1 MADVITFGE
10 AMLRLTPPDHRSLAQ
25 TKSFDVYVGG
35 AELNVA
41 VAAAKLGIAARWV
54 SRLPENPIGHLIADR
69 ARDEGVDVSCI
80 AWTRDGRA
88 GVYYVEV
95 GAEPGTTNVTYDR
108 SSCRRDPIPTMVPM
122 PGSASSRRSW
132 P

>member
-1 MADVITFGE
+1 MQLVTFGE
-10 AMLRLTPPDHRSLAQ
+10 AMLRLTPPGNQTLAQ

-41 VAAAKLGIAARWV
+41 VAAAKLGVTSRWV

-80 AWTRDGRA
+80 SWTREGRA

-95 GAEPGTTNVTYDR
+95 GAEPGLTNVTYDR
-108 SSCRRDPIPTMVPM
+108 S
-122 PGSASSRRSW
+122 GSAMARVGRGMIEW
-132 P
+132 KRALTDATW